1 MNTIR
6 LKWYHTNLKTG
17 KSETF
22 DAFRLLHVIQEN
34 KITLRGYFEL
44 YLKFCFEFSKT
55 LKKLSLSRS
64 KNYILID
71 IILRIRVCHN
81 TMIMLEVEE
90 ATTAIQ
96 IRTALQNGT

>member
-34 KITLRGYFEL
+34 NSSELFSVVFEIL
-44 YLKFCFEFSKT
+44 LWIFKD
-55 LKKLSLSRS
+55 LKKLSLSKS